1 MWKAL
6 KSLKS
11 FLKTDEC
18 FEPLLVMLN
27 EYIILLEQLMFEKKQ
42 ESKKLGFNTT
52 QLFESIQKL
61 KVVEQDMKCF
71 KLPISI
77 TNCMP

>member
-1 MWKAL
+1 MWRAL
-6 KSLKS
+6 KSLKQ

-27 EYIILLEQLMFEKKQ
+27 EYIILLEQLVFEKKQ
-42 ESKKLGFNTT
+42 DSKKLGFNTNK
-52 QLFESIQKL
+52 LFESTQKL
-61 KVVEQDMKCF
+61 KMVEQDMKCF

-77 TNCMP
+77 NNCLP